1 MVGGAAVANCTV
13 AFLARRGTVVNCTA
27 ALLTIGGALA
37 GYARKGKVQKR
48 SLDPQYTML
57 VGFTG
62 DNIIWTRQKIDISNT
77 LLVSIAD
84 TTGWGCCDSQSQF
97 ILL

>member
-1 MVGGAAVANCTV
+1 M
-13 AFLARRGTVVNCTA
+13 NCTA
-27 ALLTIGGALA
+27 ALLTIEGGALA
-37 GYARKGKVQKR
+37 GYERKGKVQKR
-48 SLDPQYTML
+48 SLDHKYTMQ

-84 TTGWGCCDSQSQF
+84 TTGGGVAIVRASSYSCRE
-97 ILL
+97 IYPLTVGAGVP

>member
-1 MVGGAAVANCTV
+1 MVGEGAAVANCTV
-13 AFLARRGTVVNCTA
+13 TFLAR
-27 ALLTIGGALA
+27 GGALA
-37 GYARKGKVQKR
+37 GYERKGKVQKR
-48 SLDPQYTML
+48 SLDHKYTMQ